1 LGEGAER
8 AWEKKGKETEREKER
23 ERERERAGKSGHFF
37 PGLTIGSCCIVYL
50 IAHTAGAGRKRAVE
64 RDSGI

>member
-23 ERERERAGKSGHFF
+23 EREREQ
-37 PGLTIGSCCIVYL
+37 
-50 IAHTAGAGRKRAVE
+50 E
-64 RDSGI
+64 NQGISFRV